1 MPPENDNADWGRTVE
16 IAACERWQLEHV
28 AGDVA
33 APGWYDAATTRVV
46 SDAAD
51 SRVSAFGSVE
61 VQTPVEVKAARFRVQ
76 EAGSQ
81 RRGRWWLRESSHRAL
96 LEADGEYALA
106 VYDPAPEP
114 DGGVLSLALRPAWW
128 VGERVTSWSP
138 CGPGHRA
145 DRAACVPWN
154 RAFDPADVR

>member
-1 MPPENDNADWGRTVE
+1 M
-16 IAACERWQLEHV
+16 AACGRWQLKHV

-33 APGWYDAATTRVV
+33 APGWYDALTTRVL
-46 SDAAD
+46 SDAVD
-51 SRVSAFGSVE
+51 GGVSAFGSVE
-61 VQTPVEVKAARFRVQ
+61 SHKLVEMKAAPFRVQ

-81 RRGRWWLRESSHRAL
+81 CRGRWWLRESSHRAL

-114 DGGVLSLALRPAWW
+114 NGGVLSLALRPAWW
-128 VGERVTSWSP
+128 VDARITAWSP
-138 CGPGHRA
+138 CGPGHQA
-145 DRAACVPWN
+145 DRAACVPWS

>member
-1 MPPENDNADWGRTVE
+1 MPAKNDNADWGRTVE
-16 IAACERWQLEHV
+16 IAACDRWQLEHV

-33 APGWYDAATTRVV
+33 APGWYDALTTRSL
-46 SDAAD
+46 SDARD
-51 SRVSAFGSVE
+51 SRESTFGVVGSD
-61 VQTPVEVKAARFRVQ
+61 TPVEAKAARYRVQ

-96 LEADGEYALA
+96 IEADGEYALA
-106 VYDPAPEP
+106 VYDPAP

-128 VGERVTSWSP
+128 VGARVTAWSP

-145 DRAACVPWN
+145 DRAARLPWS
-154 RAFDPADVR
+154 RVFDPADVR